1 MNIKLKDDIAR
12 YISGKRYL
20 HTLAVERECES
31 LSRIYSLD
39 TADTERLSVAA
50 LLHDIT
56 KEQKTDDQI
65 LLCKTY
71 AIPFS
76 DQDRLSPK
84 TFHAKTG
91 ACLAREDFPS
101 LTDDVVFGCI
111 RWHTT
116 GCANMSLPEKLLY
129 LADYIEDTRDFPDC
143 IELRRYFYSRV
154 DTSDKF
160 GLLNDTLVLSFDMTI
175 RNLLDEGGIINPD
188 TVNSRNYLL
197 TGAFK

>member
-20 HTLAVERECES
+20 HTLAVERECEN

-39 TADTERLSVAA
+39 TADAEHLSVAA

-56 KEQKTDDQI
+56 KEQKTEGQI

-71 AIPFS
+71 AIPVS

-91 ACLAREDFPS
+91 AYLAREDFPS

-116 GCANMSLPEKLLY
+116 GRAAMTLPEKLLY

-143 IELRRYFYSRV
+143 IELRCYFYSRV

-160 GLLNDTLVLSFDMTI
+160 ILLNETLVLSFDMTI